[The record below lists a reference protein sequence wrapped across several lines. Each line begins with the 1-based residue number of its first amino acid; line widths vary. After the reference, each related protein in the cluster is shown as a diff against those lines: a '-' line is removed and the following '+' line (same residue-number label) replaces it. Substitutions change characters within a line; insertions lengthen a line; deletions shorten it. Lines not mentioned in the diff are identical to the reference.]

1 MPVITIEGALMNV
14 EQKRKLA
21 KVLTR
26 EAAEI
31 MKAPEGAFIVLL
43 KENST
48 ENIGVGGMLLAD
60 KKK

>member
-1 MPVITIEGALMNV
+1 MPVITVEGALMNI

-21 KVLTR
+21 EVLTR

-48 ENIGVGGMLLAD
+48 ENIGVGGRLLAD

>member
-31 MKAPEGAFIVLL
+31 MRVPEAAFIVLL

-48 ENIGVGGMLLAD
+48 ENIGVGGTLLAD
-60 KKK
+60 RKK

>member
-1 MPVITIEGALMNV
+1 MPVITVEGALMNI

-21 KVLTR
+21 EVLTR

-31 MKAPEGAFIVLL
+31 MKAQEGAFIVLL

>member
-1 MPVITIEGALMNV
+1 MPVITVEGATMNV

-21 KVLTR
+21 EVLTR

-48 ENIGVGGMLLAD
+48 ENIGVGGRLLAD

>member
-1 MPVITIEGALMNV
+1 MPVITVEGALMNV

-31 MKAPEGAFIVLL
+31 MSVPKAAFIVLL

-48 ENIGVGGMLLAD
+48 ENIGVGGTLLAD
-60 KKK
+60 RKK

>member
-1 MPVITIEGALMNV
+1 MNI

-21 KVLTR
+21 EVLTR

-31 MKAPEGAFIVLL
+31 MSVPEAAFIVLL

-48 ENIGVGGMLLAD
+48 ENIGVGGTLLAD
-60 KKK
+60 RKK

>member
-1 MPVITIEGALMNV
+1 MPVITVEGALMNV

-31 MKAPEGAFIVLL
+31 MSVPEAAFIVLL

-48 ENIGVGGMLLAD
+48 ENIGVGGTLLAD
-60 KKK
+60 RKK

>member
-31 MKAPEGAFIVLL
+31 MSVPEAAFIVLL
-43 KENST
+43 KENSH
-48 ENIGVGGMLLAD
+48 ENIGVGGTLLAD
-60 KKK
+60 RKK